1 MNKEKS
7 VREPLFHVA
16 KRTEIS
22 VQRQILARVIAV
34 FVGIVVTCLI
44 CLIMYGCDPITVL
57 AEIWKGNF
65 GTAQNRWWL
74 LRDTALLLGV
84 GLALIPSFKMKFW
97 NLGGNGQILI
107 GGLVTIACMRSLG
120 GTMPDGVVWIIM
132 LLSAVV
138 CGAIWAVIPAIFKAF
153 FKTNE
158 SLFTLMM
165 NYIAAGLVV
174 YAIKEWSGSKGSGSL
189 STIKT
194 ANLPKLGGNN
204 YLLIIVVV
212 AVVCALMFAYM
223 KYSKH
228 GYEVAVV
235 GESENTARYI
245 GINVKKTIIRTL
257 ILSGALC
264 GLMGFLIAGA
274 KDHTINAD
282 AAKNMGFTAIIA
294 VWLAKMNPL
303 GTIASSFGII
313 FITNGIKNLQ
323 TAVGVTDNSVSNM
336 IVGIMYFCL
345 IGCEFFVYY
354 ALKLK
359 AKKTSRSGGKPR
371 ARRKGGI
378 IC

>member
-16 KRTEIS
+16 KRTE
-22 VQRQILARVIAV
+22 VTVRRQILARVIATLI
-34 FVGIVVTCLI
+34 GIVVTCLI
-44 CLIMYGCDPITVL
+44 CLIVYGCDPITVL
-57 AEIWKGNF
+57 VEVWKGNF
-65 GTAQNRWWL
+65 GTERSRWLL

-120 GTMPDGVVWIIM
+120 GRYPDGVVWLIM
-132 LLSAVV
+132 LLSAVI
-138 CGAIWAVIPAIFKAF
+138 CGAVWAVIPAIFKAF

-174 YAIKEWSGSKGSGSL
+174 FAIKEWSGSKGSGSL
-189 STIKT
+189 ATIKT
-194 ANLPKLGGNN
+194 ANLPKLGGND
-204 YLLIIVVV
+204 YLLIIIIV

-264 GLMGFLIAGA
+264 GLIGFLLAGA

-323 TAVGVTDNSVSNM
+323 TTVGVTDNSVSNM

-359 AKKTSRSGGKPR
+359 TKKQHGAGKQSLP
-371 ARRKGGI
+371 AEEEE
-378 IC
+378 

>member
-16 KRTEIS
+16 KRTE
-22 VQRQILARVIAV
+22 VTVRRQILARVIATLI
-34 FVGIVVTCLI
+34 GIIVTCLI
-44 CLIMYGCDPITVL
+44 CLIVYGCDPITVL
-57 AEIWKGNF
+57 VEVWKGNF
-65 GTAQNRWWL
+65 GTERSRWLL

-120 GTMPDGVVWIIM
+120 GRYPDGVVWLIM
-132 LLSAVV
+132 LLSAVI
-138 CGAIWAVIPAIFKAF
+138 CGAVWTVIPAIFKAF

-174 YAIKEWSGSKGSGSL
+174 FAIKEWSGSKGSGSL
-189 STIKT
+189 ATIKT
-194 ANLPKLGGNN
+194 ANLPKLGGND
-204 YLLIIVVV
+204 YLLIIIIV

-264 GLMGFLIAGA
+264 GLIGFLLAGA

-323 TAVGVTDNSVSNM
+323 TTVGVTDNSVSNM

-359 AKKTSRSGGKPR
+359 TKKQHGAGKQSLP
-371 ARRKGGI
+371 AEEEE
-378 IC
+378 

>member
-1 MNKEKS
+1 
-7 VREPLFHVA
+7 
-16 KRTEIS
+16 
-22 VQRQILARVIAV
+22 
-34 FVGIVVTCLI
+34 
-44 CLIMYGCDPITVL
+44 
-57 AEIWKGNF
+57 
-65 GTAQNRWWL
+65 
-74 LRDTALLLGV
+74 
-84 GLALIPSFKMKFW
+84 
-97 NLGGNGQILI
+97 
-107 GGLVTIACMRSLG
+107 
-120 GTMPDGVVWIIM
+120 
-132 LLSAVV
+132 
-138 CGAIWAVIPAIFKAF
+138 
-153 FKTNE
+153 
-158 SLFTLMM
+158 M

-174 YAIKEWSGSKGSGSL
+174 FAIKEWSGSKGSGSL
-189 STIKT
+189 ATIKT
-194 ANLPKLGGNN
+194 ANLPKLGGND
-204 YLLIIVVV
+204 YLLIIIIV

-264 GLMGFLIAGA
+264 GLIGFLLAGA

-323 TAVGVTDNSVSNM
+323 TTVGVTDNSVSNM

-359 AKKTSRSGGKPR
+359 TKKQHGAGKQSLP
-371 ARRKGGI
+371 AEEEE
-378 IC
+378 

>member
-16 KRTEIS
+16 KRTE
-22 VQRQILARVIAV
+22 VTVRRQILARVIATLI
-34 FVGIVVTCLI
+34 GIIVTCLI
-44 CLIMYGCDPITVL
+44 CLIVYGCDPITVL
-57 AEIWKGNF
+57 VEVWKGNF
-65 GTAQNRWWL
+65 GTERSRWLL

-120 GTMPDGVVWIIM
+120 GRYPDGVVWLIM
-132 LLSAVV
+132 LLSAII
-138 CGAIWAVIPAIFKAF
+138 CGAVWAVIPAIFKAF

-174 YAIKEWSGSKGSGSL
+174 FAIKEWSGSKGSGSL
-189 STIKT
+189 ATIKT
-194 ANLPKLGGNN
+194 ANLPKLGGND
-204 YLLIIVVV
+204 YLLIIIIV

-264 GLMGFLIAGA
+264 GLIGFLLAGA

-323 TAVGVTDNSVSNM
+323 TTVGVTDNSVSNM

-359 AKKTSRSGGKPR
+359 TKKQHGAGKQSLP
-371 ARRKGGI
+371 AEEEE
-378 IC
+378 

>member
-16 KRTEIS
+16 KRTE
-22 VQRQILARVIAV
+22 VTVRRQIFARVIATLI
-34 FVGIVVTCLI
+34 GIVVTCLI
-44 CLIMYGCDPITVL
+44 CLIVYGCDPITVL
-57 AEIWKGNF
+57 VEVWKGNF
-65 GTAQNRWWL
+65 GTERSRWLL

-120 GTMPDGVVWIIM
+120 GRYPDGVVWLIM
-132 LLSAVV
+132 LLSAVI
-138 CGAIWAVIPAIFKAF
+138 CGAVWAVIPAIFKAF

-174 YAIKEWSGSKGSGSL
+174 FAIKEWSGSKGSGSL
-189 STIKT
+189 ATIKT
-194 ANLPKLGGNN
+194 ANLPKLGGND
-204 YLLIIVVV
+204 YLLIIIIV

-264 GLMGFLIAGA
+264 GLIGFLLAGA

-323 TAVGVTDNSVSNM
+323 TTVGVTDNSVSNM

-359 AKKTSRSGGKPR
+359 TKKQHGAGKQALP
-371 ARRKGGI
+371 AEEEE
-378 IC
+378 

>member
-16 KRTEIS
+16 KRTE
-22 VQRQILARVIAV
+22 VTVRRQILARVIATLI
-34 FVGIVVTCLI
+34 GIIVTCLI
-44 CLIMYGCDPITVL
+44 CLIVYGCDPITVL
-57 AEIWKGNF
+57 VEVWKGNF
-65 GTAQNRWWL
+65 GTERSRWLL

-120 GTMPDGVVWIIM
+120 GRYPDGVVWLIM
-132 LLSAVV
+132 LLSAVI
-138 CGAIWAVIPAIFKAF
+138 CGAVWAVIPAIFKAF

-174 YAIKEWSGSKGSGSL
+174 FAIKEWSGSKGSGSL
-189 STIKT
+189 ATIKT
-194 ANLPKLGGNN
+194 ANLPKLGGND
-204 YLLIIVVV
+204 YLLIIIIV

-264 GLMGFLIAGA
+264 GLIGFLLAGA

-323 TAVGVTDNSVSNM
+323 TTVGVTDHSVSNM

-359 AKKTSRSGGKPR
+359 TKKQHGAGKQSLP
-371 ARRKGGI
+371 AEEEE
-378 IC
+378 

>member
-16 KRTEIS
+16 KRTE
-22 VQRQILARVIAV
+22 VTVRRQILARVIATLI
-34 FVGIVVTCLI
+34 GIIVTCLI
-44 CLIMYGCDPITVL
+44 CLIVYGCDPITVL
-57 AEIWKGNF
+57 VEVWKGNF
-65 GTAQNRWWL
+65 GTERSRWLL

-120 GTMPDGVVWIIM
+120 GRYPDGVVWLIM
-132 LLSAVV
+132 LLSAVI
-138 CGAIWAVIPAIFKAF
+138 CGAVWAVIPAIFKAF

-174 YAIKEWSGSKGSGSL
+174 FAIKEWSGSKGSGSL
-189 STIKT
+189 ATIKT
-194 ANLPKLGGNN
+194 ANLPKLGGND
-204 YLLIIVVV
+204 YLLIIIIV

-235 GESENTARYI
+235 AESENTARYI

-264 GLMGFLIAGA
+264 GLIGFLLAGA

-323 TAVGVTDNSVSNM
+323 TTVGVTDNSVSNM

-359 AKKTSRSGGKPR
+359 TKKQHGAGKQSLP
-371 ARRKGGI
+371 AEEEE
-378 IC
+378 

>member
-16 KRTEIS
+16 KRTE
-22 VQRQILARVIAV
+22 VTVRRQILARVIATLI
-34 FVGIVVTCLI
+34 GIIVTCLI
-44 CLIMYGCDPITVL
+44 CLIVYGCDPITVL
-57 AEIWKGNF
+57 VEVWKGNF
-65 GTAQNRWWL
+65 GTERSRWLL

-120 GTMPDGVVWIIM
+120 GRYPDGVVWLIM
-132 LLSAVV
+132 LLSAVI
-138 CGAIWAVIPAIFKAF
+138 CGAVWAVIPAIFKAF

-174 YAIKEWSGSKGSGSL
+174 FAIKEWSGSKGSGSL
-189 STIKT
+189 ATIKT
-194 ANLPKLGGNN
+194 ANLPKLGGND
-204 YLLIIVVV
+204 YLLIIIIV

-264 GLMGFLIAGA
+264 GLIGFLLAGA

-323 TAVGVTDNSVSNM
+323 TTVGVTDNSVSNM

-359 AKKTSRSGGKPR
+359 TKKQHGAGKQSLP
-371 ARRKGGI
+371 AEEEE
-378 IC
+378 

>member
-16 KRTEIS
+16 KRTE
-22 VQRQILARVIAV
+22 VTVRRQILARVIATLI
-34 FVGIVVTCLI
+34 GIIVTCLI
-44 CLIMYGCDPITVL
+44 CLIVYGCDPITVL
-57 AEIWKGNF
+57 VEVWKGNF
-65 GTAQNRWWL
+65 GTERSRWLL

-120 GTMPDGVVWIIM
+120 GRYPDGVVWLIM
-132 LLSAVV
+132 LLSAVI
-138 CGAIWAVIPAIFKAF
+138 CGAVWAVIPAIFKAF

-174 YAIKEWSGSKGSGSL
+174 FAIKEWSGSKGSGSL
-189 STIKT
+189 ATIKT
-194 ANLPKLGGNN
+194 ANLPKLGGND
-204 YLLIIVVV
+204 YLLIIIIV

-264 GLMGFLIAGA
+264 GLIGFLLAGA

-323 TAVGVTDNSVSNM
+323 TTVGVTDNSVSNM

-359 AKKTSRSGGKPR
+359 TKKQHGAGKQALP
-371 ARRKGGI
+371 AEEEE
-378 IC
+378 

>member
-16 KRTEIS
+16 KRTE
-22 VQRQILARVIAV
+22 VTVRRQILARVIATLI
-34 FVGIVVTCLI
+34 GIIVTCLI
-44 CLIMYGCDPITVL
+44 CLIVYGCDPITVL
-57 AEIWKGNF
+57 VEVWKGNF
-65 GTAQNRWWL
+65 GTERSRWLL

-120 GTMPDGVVWIIM
+120 GRYPDGVVWLIM
-132 LLSAVV
+132 LLSAII
-138 CGAIWAVIPAIFKAF
+138 CGAVWAVIPAIFKAF

-174 YAIKEWSGSKGSGSL
+174 FAIKEWSGSKGSGSL
-189 STIKT
+189 ATIKT
-194 ANLPKLGGNN
+194 ANLPKLGGND
-204 YLLIIVVV
+204 YLLIIIIV

-264 GLMGFLIAGA
+264 GLIGFLLAGA

-323 TAVGVTDNSVSNM
+323 TTVGVTDNSVSNM

-359 AKKTSRSGGKPR
+359 TKKQHGAGKQALP
-371 ARRKGGI
+371 AEEEE
-378 IC
+378 

>member
-16 KRTEIS
+16 KRTE
-22 VQRQILARVIAV
+22 VTVRRQILARVIATLI
-34 FVGIVVTCLI
+34 GIIVTCLI
-44 CLIMYGCDPITVL
+44 CLIVYGCDPITVL
-57 AEIWKGNF
+57 VEVWKGNF
-65 GTAQNRWWL
+65 GTERSRWLL

-120 GTMPDGVVWIIM
+120 GRYPDGVVWLIM
-132 LLSAVV
+132 LLSAVI
-138 CGAIWAVIPAIFKAF
+138 CGAVWAVIPAIFKAI

-174 YAIKEWSGSKGSGSL
+174 FAIKEWSGSKGSGSL
-189 STIKT
+189 ATIKT
-194 ANLPKLGGNN
+194 ANLPKLGGND
-204 YLLIIVVV
+204 YLLIIIIV

-264 GLMGFLIAGA
+264 GLIGFLLAGA

-323 TAVGVTDNSVSNM
+323 TTVGVTDNSVSNM

-359 AKKTSRSGGKPR
+359 TKKQHGAGKQSLP
-371 ARRKGGI
+371 AEEEE
-378 IC
+378 

>member
-22 VQRQILARVIAV
+22 TKRQIFARVIAALI
-34 FVGIVVTCLI
+34 GILITCLI
-44 CLIMYGCDPITVL
+44 CLIVYGCDPITVL
-57 AEIWKGNF
+57 AEVWKGNF
-65 GTAQNRWWL
+65 GTERNRWLL

-132 LLSAVV
+132 LLSSVI

-194 ANLPKLGGNN
+194 ANLPKIGGNE
-204 YLLIIVVV
+204 YLLIIIVV
-212 AVVCALMFAYM
+212 AIVCALMFAYM

-228 GYEVAVV
+228 GYEVSVV

-303 GTIASSFGII
+303 GTIASSFGVI

-323 TAVGVTDNSVSNM
+323 TTVGVTDNSVSNM

-359 AKKTSRSGGKPR
+359 AKKQVGAVASPAPAAKEE
-371 ARRKGGI
+371 
-378 IC
+378 

>member
-16 KRTEIS
+16 KRTE
-22 VQRQILARVIAV
+22 VTVRRQILARVIATLI
-34 FVGIVVTCLI
+34 GIIVTCLI
-44 CLIMYGCDPITVL
+44 CLIVYGCDPITVL
-57 AEIWKGNF
+57 VEVWKGNF
-65 GTAQNRWWL
+65 GTERSRWLL

-120 GTMPDGVVWIIM
+120 GRYPDGVVWLIM
-132 LLSAVV
+132 LLSAVI
-138 CGAIWAVIPAIFKAF
+138 CGAVWAVIPAIFKAF

-174 YAIKEWSGSKGSGSL
+174 FAIKEWSGSKGSGSL
-189 STIKT
+189 ATIKT
-194 ANLPKLGGNN
+194 ANLPKLGGND
-204 YLLIIVVV
+204 YLLIIIIV

-245 GINVKKTIIRTL
+245 GIDVKKTIIRTL

-264 GLMGFLIAGA
+264 GLIGFLLAGA

-323 TAVGVTDNSVSNM
+323 TTVGVTDNSVSNM

-359 AKKTSRSGGKPR
+359 TKKQHGAGKQSLP
-371 ARRKGGI
+371 AEEEE
-378 IC
+378 

>member
-16 KRTEIS
+16 KRTE
-22 VQRQILARVIAV
+22 VTVRRQILARVIATLI
-34 FVGIVVTCLI
+34 GIIVTCLI
-44 CLIMYGCDPITVL
+44 CLIVYGCDPITVL
-57 AEIWKGNF
+57 VEVWKGNF
-65 GTAQNRWWL
+65 GTERSRWLL

-120 GTMPDGVVWIIM
+120 GRYPDGVVWLIM
-132 LLSAVV
+132 LLSAVICSAV
-138 CGAIWAVIPAIFKAF
+138 WAVIPAIFKAF

-174 YAIKEWSGSKGSGSL
+174 FAIKEWSGSKGSGSL
-189 STIKT
+189 ATIKT
-194 ANLPKLGGNN
+194 ANLPKLGGND
-204 YLLIIVVV
+204 YLLIIIIV

-264 GLMGFLIAGA
+264 GLIGFLLAGA

-323 TAVGVTDNSVSNM
+323 TTVGVTDNSVSNM

-359 AKKTSRSGGKPR
+359 TKKQHGAGKQSLP
-371 ARRKGGI
+371 AEEEE
-378 IC
+378 

>member
-16 KRTEIS
+16 KRTEIT
-22 VQRQILARVIAV
+22 VRRQILARVIATLI
-34 FVGIVVTCLI
+34 GIIVTCLI
-44 CLIMYGCDPITVL
+44 CLIVYGCDPITVL
-57 AEIWKGNF
+57 VEVWKGNF
-65 GTAQNRWWL
+65 GTERNRWLL

-120 GTMPDGVVWIIM
+120 GRHPDGVVWLIM
-132 LLSAVV
+132 LLSAVI
-138 CGAIWAVIPAIFKAF
+138 CGAVWAVIPAIFKAF

-174 YAIKEWSGSKGSGSL
+174 FAIKEWSGSKGSGSL
-189 STIKT
+189 ATIKT
-194 ANLPKLGGNN
+194 ANLPKLGGND
-204 YLLIIVVV
+204 YLLIIIIV

-264 GLMGFLIAGA
+264 GLIGFLLAGA

-323 TAVGVTDNSVSNM
+323 TTVGVTDNSVSNM

-359 AKKTSRSGGKPR
+359 TKKQHGAGKQSLP
-371 ARRKGGI
+371 AEEEE
-378 IC
+378 

>member
-16 KRTEIS
+16 KRTE
-22 VQRQILARVIAV
+22 VTVRRQILARVIATLI
-34 FVGIVVTCLI
+34 GIIVTCLI
-44 CLIMYGCDPITVL
+44 CLIVYGCDPITVL
-57 AEIWKGNF
+57 VEVWKGNF
-65 GTAQNRWWL
+65 GTERSRWLL

-120 GTMPDGVVWIIM
+120 GRYPDGVVWLIM
-132 LLSAVV
+132 LLSAVI
-138 CGAIWAVIPAIFKAF
+138 CGAVWAVIPAIFKAF

-174 YAIKEWSGSKGSGSL
+174 FAIKEWSGSKGSGSL
-189 STIKT
+189 ATIKT
-194 ANLPKLGGNN
+194 ANLPKLGGND
-204 YLLIIVVV
+204 YLLIIIIV

-264 GLMGFLIAGA
+264 GLIGFLLAGA

-313 FITNGIKNLQ
+313 FITNGIKSLQ
-323 TAVGVTDNSVSNM
+323 TTVGVTDNSVSNM

-359 AKKTSRSGGKPR
+359 TKKQHGAGKQALP
-371 ARRKGGI
+371 AEEEE
-378 IC
+378 